1 MQKLLMNLMIYWSI
15 YKKKNNCN
23 KNSLGENIELDCL
36 IVLEDVSSVA
46 DRLEIFANFWTV
58 S

>member
-1 MQKLLMNLMIYWSI
+1 MNLMIYWSI
-15 YKKKNNCN
+15 YKKNNCN

-46 DRLEIFANFWTV
+46 DRLEIFANFLTV